1 MVAKKYF
8 EEQGYHVE
16 SYYYLVRSR
25 NKRENMPGFTKPCHI
40 FDEAKVRLL
49 NKAFRSI
56 GKKIASG
63 DPDLFVYNESTEERF
78 FVEVKEND
86 QITDNQKTL
95 FPLIQKC
102 LCPVFIARVIA
113 EVVS

>member
-1 MVAKKYF
+1 LNLPF
-8 EEQGYHVE
+8 RICSG
-16 SYYYLVRSR
+16 
-25 NKRENMPGFTKPCHI
+25 KRIKP
-40 FDEAKVRLL
+40 
-49 NKAFRSI
+49 KA
-56 GKKIASG
+56 
-63 DPDLFVYNESTEERF
+63 ESTEERF
-78 FVEVKEND
+78 FVEVKERN